1 MTVIDALAA
10 LLASPLLTAGELH
23 EDPEAVRARF
33 GLSEEELE
41 LLAGVPDEAY
51 ARVSLD
57 VAAKHR
63 LVVAQAMPET
73 VTEVTARHRG
83 FLEDYLTGTV
93 RRPHPDDPVGTE
105 RAAEAFLEQA
115 AGRIPPGLVEF
126 GRFEL
131 ERFRL
136 RRDEIAADA
145 ARHWHEN
152 GARWQRGL
160 DEAWIDHGVPVVP
173 ATVLVVSYDYDVTA
187 PDAPADL
194 PEVPVTVAL
203 QRVWREPVRAYRLD
217 SGTRDL
223 LAKCDGTR
231 TAPRAAADAGAH
243 PSQASAVLLA
253 LARAGLLVPRGGPQ
267 A

>member
-1 MTVIDALAA
+1 M
-10 LLASPLLTAGELH
+10 
-23 EDPEAVRARF
+23 
-33 GLSEEELE
+33 
-41 LLAGVPDEAY
+41 
-51 ARVSLD
+51 
-57 VAAKHR
+57 
-63 LVVAQAMPET
+63 Q
-73 VTEVTARHRG
+73 
-83 FLEDYLTGTV
+83 
-93 RRPHPDDPVGTE
+93 
-105 RAAEAFLEQA
+105 
-115 AGRIPPGLVEF
+115 F

-187 PDAPADL
+187 PDAPAIL

-203 QRVWREPVRAYRLD
+203 QRVWREPVRAFRLD
-217 SGTRDL
+217 PGTRDL
-223 LAKCDGTR
+223 LARCDGTR

-243 PSQASAVLLA
+243 PSQAAAALLA
-253 LARAGLLVPRGGPQ
+253 LARAGLLVPRGGPR